1 MPLVLSGDG
10 ITSDNITSLAA
21 SKLTGQV
28 PDANA
33 PSGSVIQVVSVTKT
47 DSASGTNTQQSSWS
61 NVLSASITPISSSN
75 KILIIAHLN
84 WSSALVSGDAS
95 PLTRLARGSTAICI
109 GDAAGSRPRT
119 TTGYNWPGRSDMQEN
134 LSITFL
140 DSPGTTSSTTYNVQ
154 IAIRGVTS
162 GGTWYV
168 NRSVDDGNNVEE
180 PRTASTITLMEI
192 AA

>member
-1 MPLVLSGDG
+1 MTKARDLARLSVSTGGVL
-10 ITSDNITSLAA
+10 A
-21 SKLTGQV
+21 
-28 PDANA
+28 DANA

-61 NVLSASITPISSSN
+61 NVLSASITPVSSSN

-84 WSSALVSGDAS
+84 WSSAVSSGDFS

-119 TTGYNWPGRSDMQEN
+119 TTGYNWPGRTDMQEN

-154 IAIRGVTS
+154 IAIRGTSS

-168 NRSVDDGNNVEE
+168 NRSADDGNNVEE